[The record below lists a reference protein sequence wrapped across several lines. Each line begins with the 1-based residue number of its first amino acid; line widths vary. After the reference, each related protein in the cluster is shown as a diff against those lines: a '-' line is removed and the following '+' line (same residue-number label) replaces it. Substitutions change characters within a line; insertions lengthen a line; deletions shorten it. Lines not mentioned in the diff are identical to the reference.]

1 MDSTDY
7 LTAVIALLFV
17 LSLVALLA
25 WVVRRLG
32 LIPGAA
38 AIRRS
43 GRRLEIIEITPL
55 DVRRKLVLVRRDD
68 VEHLI
73 LLGLQQDLVV
83 EIGITP
89 PNRSE
94 SKAGS

>member
-1 MDSTDY
+1 MDNTDY
-7 LTAVIALLFV
+7 LTAVTMLAFV
-17 LSLVALLA
+17 LGLIALLA

-43 GRRLEIIEITPL
+43 GRRLEIVEITPL

-68 VEHLI
+68 VEHLV
-73 LLGLQQDLVV
+73 LLGLQRDVVV
-83 EIGITP
+83 ETGIARP
-89 PNRSE
+89 RAAD
-94 SKAGS
+94 SKDTA

>member
-1 MDSTDY
+1 MDNTDY

-38 AIRRS
+38 AMKRS
-43 GRRLEIIEITPL
+43 GRRLEIVEITPL

-73 LLGLQQDLVV
+73 LLGLQQDVVV
-83 EIGITP
+83 ETGIT
-89 PNRSE
+89 RSE